1 MFILRKCVVLL
12 IYFSNLIYMYLHQGL
27 KNVDIQEMIYHHF
40 LLNLLKIE
48 FIFAFVWKYCCENG

>member
-1 MFILRKCVVLL
+1 
-12 IYFSNLIYMYLHQGL
+12 MYLHQGL